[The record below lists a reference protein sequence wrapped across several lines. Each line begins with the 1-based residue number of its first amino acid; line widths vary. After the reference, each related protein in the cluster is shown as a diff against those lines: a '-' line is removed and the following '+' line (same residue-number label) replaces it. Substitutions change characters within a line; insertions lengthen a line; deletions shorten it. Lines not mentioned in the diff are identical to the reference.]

1 MWGSNR
7 NYLMETN
14 RKNILKDSK
23 RTTPFW
29 NKELQLLHTEMRQKE
44 KNLKNAKRHLEKH
57 EKWKQFR
64 DSQNKFDKRFRF
76 YKRQHKRGKMAQIDQ
91 ICTSNPTEFWRKLN
105 HWAQRR
111 NILFQW
117 KSLTMTVN

>member
-1 MWGSNR
+1 MSLENIYR
-7 NYLMETN
+7 NISTESVCTLEKLYNAFVNIIKNEMDVKLPCIKMETN

-29 NKELQLLHTEMRQKE
+29 NKGLQLLHTKMRQKE

-64 DSQNKFDKRFRF
+64 DSQNNFDRRFRF
-76 YKRQHKRGKMAQIDQ
+76 YKRQH
-91 ICTSNPTEFWRKLN
+91 E
-105 HWAQRR
+105 
-111 NILFQW
+111 
-117 KSLTMTVN
+117 